1 METAWVY
8 FRSSGDGEPQIVQSS
23 HSTISVV
30 RSTERK
36 GELIVTFPSTLHIE
50 ACVATPWQ
58 QIHWDARMVN
68 IGGQQI
74 PRERRP
80 LPSATL
86 AVAAPGNQ
94 SGLAPHQVRLHFAD
108 IDFEENTLTGNVP
121 YQINLVAYGTTP
133 FQVRGKHLYDPSG
146 EQVVLRG
153 VNKMAVYTDEDPTCA
168 AIFPEI
174 RKSGANAVRIV
185 WGTEALV
192 GDDGPVRGATVANLD
207 AAIQNCRANKMIPM
221 VEMHDTTGDWSK
233 LNQVVDY
240 LTRPDVVNVLNKH
253 RKYLLL
259 NIANEPS
266 VPDAEGKET
275 LTVAQF
281 KAGNEA
287 AITRI
292 RQAGI
297 QVPLIIDAAAW
308 GKDLD
313 FFFSNDPAK
322 LNTNARDL
330 MELDGRLLGGAP
342 NLLFSLH
349 AYWYGETP
357 DGIPAPRYLA
367 QKIDEV
373 VALGIPF
380 LIGEFSRNTLR
391 TKEEGCVIETPWQ
404 VVLDKCGEHNIGW
417 FAWEWGPGN
426 ERVNSNCSIM
436 NMTTNGNFATLQPGW
451 ATDVVIDH
459 RYSIRKTSVIPASLR

>member
-1 METAWVY
+1 M
-8 FRSSGDGEPQIVQSS
+8 
-23 HSTISVV
+23 
-30 RSTERK
+30 
-36 GELIVTFPSTLHIE
+36 
-50 ACVATPWQ
+50 
-58 QIHWDARMVN
+58 
-68 IGGQQI
+68 
-74 PRERRP
+74 
-80 LPSATL
+80 
-86 AVAAPGNQ
+86 
-94 SGLAPHQVRLHFAD
+94 
-108 IDFEENTLTGNVP
+108 
-121 YQINLVAYGTTP
+121 
-133 FQVRGKHLYDPSG
+133 YDPLG

-308 GKDLD
+308 GQGFGQSRLD
-313 FFFSNDPAK
+313 AAADAG
-322 LNTNARDL
+322 LRRRAER
-330 MELDGRLLGGAP
+330 
-342 NLLFSLH
+342 
-349 AYWYGETP
+349 
-357 DGIPAPRYLA
+357 
-367 QKIDEV
+367 
-373 VALGIPF
+373 
-380 LIGEFSRNTLR
+380 LR
-391 TKEEGCVIETPWQ
+391 TRGRTRS
-404 VVLDKCGEHNIGW
+404 
-417 FAWEWGPGN
+417 A
-426 ERVNSNCSIM
+426 
-436 NMTTNGNFATLQPGW
+436 QP
-451 ATDVVIDH
+451 A
-459 RYSIRKTSVIPASLR
+459 RL

>member
-1 METAWVY
+1 
-8 FRSSGDGEPQIVQSS
+8 
-23 HSTISVV
+23 
-30 RSTERK
+30 
-36 GELIVTFPSTLHIE
+36 
-50 ACVATPWQ
+50 
-58 QIHWDARMVN
+58 
-68 IGGQQI
+68 
-74 PRERRP
+74 
-80 LPSATL
+80 
-86 AVAAPGNQ
+86 
-94 SGLAPHQVRLHFAD
+94 
-108 IDFEENTLTGNVP
+108 
-121 YQINLVAYGTTP
+121 
-133 FQVRGKHLYDPSG
+133 LYDPLG

-153 VNKMAVYTDEDPTCA
+153 VNKMAVYTDADPTCA

-221 VEMHDTTGDWSK
+221 VEIHDTTGDWSK

-308 GKDLD
+308 GQGFGQSRLD
-313 FFFSNDPAK
+313 AAADAG
-322 LNTNARDL
+322 LRRRAER
-330 MELDGRLLGGAP
+330 
-342 NLLFSLH
+342 
-349 AYWYGETP
+349 
-357 DGIPAPRYLA
+357 
-367 QKIDEV
+367 
-373 VALGIPF
+373 
-380 LIGEFSRNTLR
+380 LR
-391 TKEEGCVIETPWQ
+391 TRGRTRSAQP
-404 VVLDKCGEHNIGW
+404 
-417 FAWEWGPGN
+417 A
-426 ERVNSNCSIM
+426 R
-436 NMTTNGNFATLQPGW
+436 LQQS
-451 ATDVVIDH
+451 
-459 RYSIRKTSVIPASLR
+459 RQR